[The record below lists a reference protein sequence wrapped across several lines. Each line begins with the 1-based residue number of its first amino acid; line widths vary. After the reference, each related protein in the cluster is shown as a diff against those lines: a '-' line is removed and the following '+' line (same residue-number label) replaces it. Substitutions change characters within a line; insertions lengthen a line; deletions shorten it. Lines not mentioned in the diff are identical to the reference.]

1 MNIKQDRR
9 EEEMSGHKMAAGSL
23 SGWHYGIVKD
33 IVSGEKT
40 EYEVH
45 NNCKPSRVYG
55 IEGSR
60 IVWLELKQKGE
71 VTARYN
77 KEWIIDPR
85 NKSSERAID
94 LLLARFE

>member
-1 MNIKQDRR
+1 
-9 EEEMSGHKMAAGSL
+9 MSGHKMAAGSL

-60 IVWLELKQKGE
+60 IVWLELKAKSQPDITGNGSLIRGTKA
-71 VTARYN
+71 ARGQ
-77 KEWIIDPR
+77 
-85 NKSSERAID
+85 
-94 LLLARFE
+94 

>member
-1 MNIKQDRR
+1 
-9 EEEMSGHKMAAGSL
+9 MSGHKMTAGPL

-55 IEGSR
+55 R
-60 IVWLELKQKGE
+60 KQNRM
-71 VTARYN
+71 A
-77 KEWIIDPR
+77 
-85 NKSSERAID
+85 
-94 LLLARFE
+94 

>member
-1 MNIKQDRR
+1 
-9 EEEMSGHKMAAGSL
+9 MAAGSL

-60 IVWLELKQKGE
+60 IVWLELK
-71 VTARYN
+71 
-77 KEWIIDPR
+77 DH
-85 NKSSERAID
+85 
-94 LLLARFE
+94 